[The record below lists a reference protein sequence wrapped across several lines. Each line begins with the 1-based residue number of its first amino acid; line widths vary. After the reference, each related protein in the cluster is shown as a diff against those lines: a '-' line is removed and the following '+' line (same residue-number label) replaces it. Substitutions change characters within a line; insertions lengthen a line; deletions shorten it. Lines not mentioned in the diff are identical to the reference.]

1 MRSTNEEARSSH
13 CMSLRIITNGGV
25 AAALLLSLLL
35 PDNASSF
42 VSPAQSKLRRIVHA
56 RRGNDL
62 FYRVPLSPS
71 PLDRNVN
78 GTSQHIT
85 AIRASSTSTLAQD
98 EDTALLSNVLEPNSD
113 TTLFEHELLSN
124 VLEPN
129 ATLSLFE
136 QKLLERFIE
145 HQSLLNSP
153 TTPTNNEHQL
163 VTSTSSS
170 IAILPEQELSPSSE
184 PSGISN
190 ILNLSDVWKARLL
203 LLLSAA
209 LYGTNFTFVKS
220 LDERMS
226 VGLSSTL
233 RFGFAALIMLPWLFA
248 PMEEYE
254 SKSLMSS
261 SSSLSESSERN
272 DADGSIDGNFDS
284 FFRKLLAG
292 GDPTKLSATLA
303 GMEIGLYNSI
313 GYIAQAVGL
322 KTTTA
327 SKSAFICSLA
337 VVTVPILDK
346 LWGKP
351 LLRRQIIGA
360 CLAAFGVYALELG
373 GSSDALTEGDLLS
386 LVQPVMFG
394 LGFWRMEAAVEN
406 FPKEAAR
413 LAAANILMVFLM
425 SASYL
430 IYSSSSATTMGMD
443 AGGVLLSDACNSLP
457 TTSEIMTWLQTPSIL
472 GMLVWT
478 GVVTTAFTMYME
490 TVALKTLSAAETTL
504 IFSTEPLFGAAFAA
518 LVANECLGPEAAV
531 GAAFIIGGCLVSGM
545 DVGSL
550 LKGKDTRMEDD
561 AVETS
566 GVDQ

>member
-13 CMSLRIITNGGV
+13 CMPLV
-25 AAALLLSLLL
+25 ALLLLLL
-35 PDNASSF
+35 PDHASSF
-42 VSPAQSKLRRIVHA
+42 VSPAQSKPRKIIQTRV
-56 RRGNDL
+56 GKDL
-62 FYRVPLSPS
+62 FYRVPLSP
-71 PLDRNVN
+71 LDRNVN
-78 GTSQHIT
+78 ATSQYLT
-85 AIRASSTSTLAQD
+85 ATRTSSTFAQD
-98 EDTALLSNVLEPNSD
+98 EDATLLSNVLEPNSD

-136 QKLLERFIE
+136 QKLLEEYIE

-153 TTPTNNEHQL
+153 NTLNEQEHQL

-170 IAILPEQELSPSSE
+170 IAIPSEQELSSPSSE
-184 PSGISN
+184 TSVISN

-220 LDERMS
+220 LDESMS

-233 RFGFAALIMLPWLFA
+233 RFGFAALVMLPWLFA
-248 PMEEYE
+248 PLGEDEE
-254 SKSLMSS
+254 SKALMMSS
-261 SSSLSESSERN
+261 SSESS
-272 DADGSIDGNFDS
+272 DGNFDNLL
-284 FFRKLLAG
+284 RQLLAG
-292 GDPTKLSATLA
+292 GDPTRLSATLA
-303 GMEIGLYNSI
+303 GMEIGMYNSI

-394 LGFWRMEAAVEN
+394 LAFWRMEAAVEK
-406 FPKEAAR
+406 FPNEVAR

-430 IYSSSSATTMGMD
+430 IYSSSSAAMGMD
-443 AGGVLLSDACNSLP
+443 ANGVLLSDACNALP
-457 TTSEIMTWLQTPSIL
+457 TTSEIMTYLQSPSIL

-545 DVGSL
+545 DVGGI
-550 LKGKDTRMEDD
+550 LKGKDARIEDD
-561 AVETS
+561 AVEVD